1 MKVLY
6 IGNYRDGSGWSDA
19 CINNILAMDKT
30 GIDVVPRCV
39 SYSMQHGNPP
49 EKILELEKKSS
60 YNCDICIQH
69 VLPDSYVYDS
79 TYKKNIGF
87 LAVESS
93 NFKDTAWQH
102 HANLLDEIWVP
113 SLYSKAACRRSGITV
128 PIHVVPHSLD
138 INQYLNAQFTKK
150 IVELENTFNFLFIGE
165 FIERKNISALIK
177 AFHTEFDMTEPVNL
191 MIKTSRQNIDYINNY
206 SESIK
211 RGLKI
216 RTSYKKEIIICGKLN
231 KNDYLSVIKQC
242 HCFVMPSRAEGFCI
256 PALEAMALGL
266 PVIHASNTGMDDF
279 SYGIKVMSRM
289 TPCFGA
295 VDTIP
300 FLDNAH
306 SDWSEIDIRSL
317 MIAMRNYY
325 MKWNT
330 VEAKNDTHN
339 AIEKAKLY
347 SHQSVGTTIKDL
359 LNDC

>member
-1 MKVLY
+1 
-6 IGNYRDGSGWSDA
+6 
-19 CINNILAMDKT
+19 
-30 GIDVVPRCV
+30 
-39 SYSMQHGNPP
+39 
-49 EKILELEKKSS
+49 
-60 YNCDICIQH
+60 
-69 VLPDSYVYDS
+69 
-79 TYKKNIGF
+79 
-87 LAVESS
+87 
-93 NFKDTAWQH
+93 
-102 HANLLDEIWVP
+102 
-113 SLYSKAACRRSGITV
+113 
-128 PIHVVPHSLD
+128 
-138 INQYLNAQFTKK
+138 
-150 IVELENTFNFLFIGE
+150 
-165 FIERKNISALIK
+165 
-177 AFHTEFDMTEPVNL
+177 MTEPVNL

-279 SYGIKVMSRM
+279 SYGIKVMSRT